1 MAAIVSVEDLR
12 KVYASGFE
20 ALKGVSL
27 DIEEGEILA
36 MLGPNGAGKTT
47 LISTI
52 CGITVPTSGR
62 ITVGGHDVVTD
73 YRAARAL
80 IGLVPQEI
88 SLQPFDD
95 GDRHRP
101 LHPRPLRQAARRRLH
116 RARCSAS
123 SASGTSATPRSRS
136 SRAA

>member
-12 KVYASGFE
+12 KVYATGFE

-27 DIEEGEILA
+27 EIAEGEILA

-62 ITVGGHDVVTD
+62 ITVGGHDVLAD
-73 YRAARAL
+73 YRAALVKNPSPSDRKDIESAL
-80 IGLVPQEI
+80 E
-88 SLQPFDD
+88 
-95 GDRHRP
+95 
-101 LHPRPLRQAARRRLH
+101 RL
-116 RARCSAS
+116 
-123 SASGTSATPRSRS
+123 GATP
-136 SRAA
+136 